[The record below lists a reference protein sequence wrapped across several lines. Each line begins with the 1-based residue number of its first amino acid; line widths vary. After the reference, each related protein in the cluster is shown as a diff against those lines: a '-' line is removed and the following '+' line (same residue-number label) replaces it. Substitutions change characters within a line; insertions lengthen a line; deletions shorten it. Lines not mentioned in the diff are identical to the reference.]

1 MKKLQTQT
9 GLVKSDENAK
19 ARARKESGKTSN
31 KKAAKQ
37 RKQQKLAEKKEQKKR
52 KQGGPGRPFRAKP
65 WADYAQGEKPV
76 KAYSTEQL
84 RDINRRAA
92 KAANSRLR
100 ALEKA
105 GQTKWA
111 YNMAARLTGKEK
123 PRFTESQKAI
133 AKMSR
138 QQLEKQFYN
147 LREYMTAKTSTLQG
161 LRAHEQKV
169 LNMAREEGF
178 EGTTEELSALF
189 EKYMTA
195 EWEKILGSPL
205 IRGEILSGRAA
216 HGSLEYL
223 REKQERASEMGRLYD
238 EDKQQGAL
246 LLESLRK
253 FGG

>member
-1 MKKLQTQT
+1 MKKLKTQT

-19 ARARKESGKTSN
+19 ARARKESGKTSS
-31 KKAAKQ
+31 AKVV
-37 RKQQKLAEKKEQKKR
+37 KKR
-52 KQGGPGRPFRAKP
+52 KQGGTGRPFRAKP
-65 WADYAQGEKPV
+65 WADYAQGEKPI

-105 GQTKWA
+105 GKTKWA

-123 PRFTESQKAI
+123 PRFVESQKAI
-133 AKMSR
+133 GKMTR
-138 QQLEKQFYN
+138 QQLEAQFYN
-147 LREYMTAKTSTLQG
+147 LREYMTAKTSTVQG
-161 LRAHEQKV
+161 VKAHEQKV
-169 LNMAREEGF
+169 LQMAQEEGF

-189 EKYMTA
+189 EKYMTK
-195 EWEKILGSPL
+195 EWENILGSPL
-205 IRGEILSGRAA
+205 VRGEILSGRAS

-223 REKQERASEMGRLYD
+223 REKKEKAAELGKLYD

>member
-1 MKKLQTQT
+1 MKKLKTQT
-9 GLVKSDENAK
+9 GLVKADENAK

-37 RKQQKLAEKKEQKKR
+37 RKQKKLAEKKEQKKR
-52 KQGGPGRPFRAKP
+52 KQGGPGRPFRAKL
-65 WADYAQGEKPV
+65 WADYAHGEKPI
-76 KAYSTEQL
+76 KAYSTEEL
-84 RDINRRAA
+84 REVNRRAA

-100 ALEKA
+100 SLEKA

-123 PRFTESQKAI
+123 PRFVESQKAI
-133 AKMSR
+133 EKMSR
-138 QQLEKQFYN
+138 QQLEAQFYN

-161 LRAHEQKV
+161 LHAHEQKV
-169 LNMAREEGF
+169 LQMAREEGF

-238 EDKQQGAL
+238 EDKRQGAL
-246 LLESLRK
+246 LLESLRE

>member
-1 MKKLQTQT
+1 MKKLKTQT
-9 GLVKSDENAK
+9 NLVKSDENAK
-19 ARARKESGKTSN
+19 ARARKELGKTSN

-123 PRFTESQKAI
+123 PRFTESRKAI

-223 REKQERASEMGRLYD
+223 REQQERASEMGRLYD

>member
-1 MKKLQTQT
+1 MKKLKNQT

-37 RKQQKLAEKKEQKKR
+37 RKQQKLAAKKEEKKR
-52 KQGGPGRPFRAKP
+52 KQGGPGRQFRAKP
-65 WADYAQGEKPV
+65 WADYAHGEKPI
-76 KAYSTEQL
+76 KAYSTEEL
-84 RDINRRAA
+84 RDVNRRAA

-105 GQTKWA
+105 GKTKWA
-111 YNMAARLTGKEK
+111 YNMAARLTGKAT
-123 PRFTESQKAI
+123 PRFVEGQKSI
-133 AKMSR
+133 DKMSR
-138 QQLEKQFYN
+138 QQLEAQFYN
-147 LREYMTAKTSTLQG
+147 LREFMTAKTSTVQG
-161 LRAHEQKV
+161 TRAHEQKV
-169 LNMAREEGF
+169 LQMAQEEGF
-178 EGTTEELSALF
+178 QGTTEDLSALF

-205 IRGEILSGRAA
+205 IRGEILSGRAE

-253 FGG
+253 FGV

>member
-1 MKKLQTQT
+1 MKKLKTQA

-37 RKQQKLAEKKEQKKR
+37 RKQKKLAEKKAQKKR
-52 KQGGPGRPFRAKP
+52 KQGGPGRPFRAKL
-65 WADYAQGEKPV
+65 WADYAHGEKPI
-76 KAYSTEQL
+76 KAYSTEEL
-84 RDINRRAA
+84 REVNRRAA

-100 ALEKA
+100 SLEKA

-123 PRFTESQKAI
+123 PRFVESQKAI
-133 AKMSR
+133 EKMSR
-138 QQLEKQFYN
+138 QQLEAQFYN

-169 LNMAREEGF
+169 LQMAREEGF
-178 EGTTEELSALF
+178 EGTTEELSAF
-189 EKYMTA
+189 FQKYMTA
-195 EWEKILGSPL
+195 EWEKILGSQL

-223 REKQERASEMGRLYD
+223 REKQELASEMGRLYE

>member
-1 MKKLQTQT
+1 MKKLKTQT

-37 RKQQKLAEKKEQKKR
+37 RKQKKLAEKKEQKKR

-65 WADYAQGEKPV
+65 WSDYAQGEKPI

-84 RDINRRAA
+84 RDITRRAA

-111 YNMAARLTGKEK
+111 YNMAARLTGKDK
-123 PRFTESQKAI
+123 PRFVESQKAI
-133 AKMSR
+133 EKMSR
-138 QQLEKQFYN
+138 QQLEAQFYN
-147 LREYMTAKTSTLQG
+147 LREFITAKTSTLQG
-161 LRAHEQKV
+161 VKAQEQKV
-169 LNMAREEGF
+169 LQMAQEEGF
-178 EGTTEELSALF
+178 QGTTEELSALF

-223 REKQERASEMGRLYD
+223 REKQDRASEMGRLYD
-238 EDKQQGAL
+238 EDKRQGAL

>member
-1 MKKLQTQT
+1 MKKLKTQT
-9 GLVKSDENAK
+9 GLIKSDENAK

-37 RKQQKLAEKKEQKKR
+37 RKQKKLAEKKEQKKR

-65 WADYAQGEKPV
+65 WADYAQGEKPI

-105 GQTKWA
+105 GKTKWA
-111 YNMAARLTGKEK
+111 YNMAARLTGKAT
-123 PRFTESQKAI
+123 PRFVESQKAI
-133 AKMSR
+133 DKMTR
-138 QQLEKQFYN
+138 QQLEAQFYN
-147 LREYMTAKTSTLQG
+147 LREFMTAKTSTVQG
-161 LRAHEQKV
+161 TRAHEQKV
-169 LNMAREEGF
+169 LQMAQEEGF
-178 EGTTEELSALF
+178 QGTTEELSALF

>member
-1 MKKLQTQT
+1 MKKLKTQT
-9 GLVKSDENAK
+9 GLVQSDENAK

-37 RKQQKLAEKKEQKKR
+37 RKQKKLAEKKEQKKR
-52 KQGGPGRPFRAKP
+52 KQGGPGRPFRAKL
-65 WADYAQGEKPV
+65 WADYAHGEKPI
-76 KAYSTEQL
+76 KSYSTEEL
-84 RDINRRAA
+84 REVNRRAA

-123 PRFTESQKAI
+123 PRFVESQKAI
-133 AKMSR
+133 EKMSR

-147 LREYMTAKTSTLQG
+147 LREYITAKTSTLQG

-223 REKQERASEMGRLYD
+223 REQQERANEMGRLYD